1 MHAYHLSQ
9 WLIFF
14 FIYSFIGWVWESC
27 YVSVRKRHWVN
38 RGFLHGPMLPIY
50 GSGAVV
56 ILVSTIDPGE
66 HHRRAGASVADLYL
80 RPGRRH
86 GA

>member
-38 RGFLHGPMLPIY
+38 RGSFTTDAADLRIR
-50 GSGAVV
+50 SGG
-56 ILVSTIDPGE
+56 DPGE